1 MAEENLAPAPS
12 TESSPTGSTATEIVP
27 TNSGTESYSA
37 REAAN
42 ALTQYRGKRDS
53 GVERE
58 AEAASPAESTRTGT
72 SERKVPEVTEGV
84 PGQEQSQGAQPAG
97 EPVAIEPPR
106 SWSNEDK
113 QWFAALPPE
122 TQEVLARRENERDT
136 ALRRGQNEVATQRQ
150 SFAAQRQQ
158 MEAMRV
164 QYEKIMPALQAAL
177 MQQQQGQFGDI
188 KSMADVENLA
198 RTDWQRYALWDA
210 HQKKVSAVQ
219 AEIGAIQQR
228 QQAEYSQRWNEFANA
243 EDQKFLAK
251 APEMNNPAE
260 ASRIANASLSY
271 LRGLEF
277 SDENLSDLWAGRA
290 SFSLRDARVQLLVRD
305 AALYRQAKAS
315 VPARKS
321 TPVPK
326 VQRPGSPAERVPD
339 ADASLTA
346 LDNRLES
353 TGKWKDAAELLLARR
368 AARR

>member
-12 TESSPTGSTATEIVP
+12 TEPSPTGSTATEIVP

-42 ALTQYRGKRDS
+42 ALTQYRGKRDG

-58 AEAASPAESTRTGT
+58 AEAASPAEAPKGGKPAVVPPV
-72 SERKVPEVTEGV
+72 SEPAAEIET
-84 PGQEQSQGAQPAG
+84 ATDQPAG
-97 EPVAIEPPR
+97 EPAAIEPPR

-150 SFAAQRQQ
+150 SFAAQQQQ
-158 MEAMRV
+158 MVAMRE

-188 KSMADVENLA
+188 KTMADVENLA

-228 QQAEYSQRWNEFANA
+228 QQAEYSQRWNEFASA

-353 TGKWKDAAELLLARR
+353 TGKWKDGAELLLARR

>member
-1 MAEENLAPAPS
+1 MEEAQGTPAPADQ
-12 TESSPTGSTATEIVP
+12 SPTGSTATEIVP
-27 TNSGTESYSA
+27 TNSGTENYSA

-42 ALTQYRGKRDS
+42 ALSQYRGKRD
-53 GVERE
+53 GGEPEV
-58 AEAASPAESTRTGT
+58 EAASPAETPARGKPAAVPPV
-72 SERKVPEVTEGV
+72 SEPAAEIET
-84 PGQEQSQGAQPAG
+84 ATDQPAG
-97 EPVAIEPPR
+97 EPAAIEPPR

-122 TQEVLARRENERDT
+122 TQEILARRENERDT

-150 SFAAQRQQ
+150 SFAAQQQQ
-158 MEAMRV
+158 MVAMRE

-177 MQQQQGQFGDI
+177 MQQQQGEFPDV
-188 KSMADVENLA
+188 KTMADVERLA
-198 RTDWQRYALWDA
+198 KTDWQRFAQYQA
-210 HQKKVSAVQ
+210 HQMKVQ
-219 AEIGAIQQR
+219 AVHAEMGAIQQR
-228 QQAEYSQRWNEFANA
+228 QQAEYSQRWNDFAGT

-260 ASRIANASLSY
+260 ASKIANASLSY
-271 LRGLEF
+271 LKGLEF
-277 SDENLSDLWAGRA
+277 SDDDLSKLWSGQA
-290 SFSLRDARVQLLVRD
+290 SLSLRDHRAQLLVRD
-305 AALYRQAKAS
+305 AALYRQAKATAS
-315 VPARKS
+315 TRKV

-326 VQRPGSPAERVPD
+326 VLRPGAPAERATD